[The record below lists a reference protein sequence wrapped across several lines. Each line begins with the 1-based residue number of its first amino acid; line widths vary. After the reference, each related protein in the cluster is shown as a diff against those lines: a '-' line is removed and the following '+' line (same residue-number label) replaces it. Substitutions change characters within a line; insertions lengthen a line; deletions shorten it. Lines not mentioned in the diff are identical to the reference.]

1 MIKLINILKEIK
13 VQQPIT
19 FTSNQK
25 LKSFLNNDPKELKK
39 FFSELGKK
47 LGTQEEIPPSL
58 ERVIDIIE
66 WHRSPFGY
74 VRSPEF
80 WKSKLDPTQ
89 YNTQNPE
96 LVISDNDEND
106 YIFSVEPLTDSYP
119 YYFGDLKIKIQ
130 FYSQPIY
137 ISWL

>member
-47 LGTQEEIPPSL
+47 LRTQEEIQPSL
-58 ERVIDIIE
+58 EPVIDIIG
-66 WHRSPFGY
+66 WHK
-74 VRSPEF
+74 F
-80 WKSKLDPTQ
+80 WKSELDPTQ

-96 LVISDNDEND
+96 LVISDDDEND

-119 YYFGDLKIKIQ
+119 HYFGDSKIQMQ
-130 FYSQPIY
+130 FYSRPIY